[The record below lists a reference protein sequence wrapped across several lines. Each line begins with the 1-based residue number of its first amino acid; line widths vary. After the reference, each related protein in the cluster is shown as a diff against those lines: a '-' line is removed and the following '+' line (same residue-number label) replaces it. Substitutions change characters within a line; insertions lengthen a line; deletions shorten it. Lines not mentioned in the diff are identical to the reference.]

1 VSGPGQFV
9 GLCCMFGPSVAAPS
23 SLICRGD
30 AVLLLIPPDVQRE
43 TNLFSNL
50 ASLPQFLKRRH
61 ATLCSIESRDRV
73 ADDNVVTDCATYIT
87 DSLKKSNSAWLS
99 HPSGVWYNAVAELRT
114 RRYGAGDVIVREGDG
129 AAGNGWQMVVE
140 GQVEMYKGKGP
151 SSSSSA
157 TAAAES
163 SHVST
168 LHPGESYGDSDLASN
183 PAFFTHT
190 LICSSSCTIASLSLS
205 AYHLAVSKYTKAHS
219 SRCIDIVSRM
229 KPFAHLNAA
238 AVAALHGLIAIKSFP
253 AGQVVFKERERSQVL
268 EHEKLTFVFVLEVK
282 KQHASQGV
290 YILVEGSAGLFK
302 TVRKRTP
309 HLKQCP
315 AAADFCFCLLT

>member
-1 VSGPGQFV
+1 VSGPGELV

-73 ADDNVVTDCATYIT
+73 ADDNVITDCTTCIV

-99 HPSGVWYNAVAELRT
+99 HPSGVWYNAVAELKT
-114 RRYGAGDVIVREGDG
+114 RRYVAGDVIVREGDG
-129 AAGNGWQMVVE
+129 ATGSGWQMVVE
-140 GQVEMYKGKGP
+140 GQVETYKGKGA
-151 SSSSSA
+151 SSSLA
-157 TAAAES
+157 AAAAAAES

-183 PAFFTHT
+183 PAIFTHT
-190 LICSSSCTIASLSLS
+190 LICSSSSCTIASLSLS
-205 AYHLAVSKYTKAHS
+205 AYHQAVSKYTKAHS
-219 SRCIDIVSRM
+219 ARCIDIVLRM

-238 AVAALHGLIAIKSFP
+238 AAAALHGLIAIKSFS
-253 AGQVVFKERERSQVL
+253 AGQVVFKENERSQVPNVNSL
-268 EHEKLTFVFVLEVK
+268 SVLFWKLRSNTRRRECT
-282 KQHASQGV
+282 S
-290 YILVEGSAGLFK
+290 
-302 TVRKRTP
+302 
-309 HLKQCP
+309 
-315 AAADFCFCLLT
+315 